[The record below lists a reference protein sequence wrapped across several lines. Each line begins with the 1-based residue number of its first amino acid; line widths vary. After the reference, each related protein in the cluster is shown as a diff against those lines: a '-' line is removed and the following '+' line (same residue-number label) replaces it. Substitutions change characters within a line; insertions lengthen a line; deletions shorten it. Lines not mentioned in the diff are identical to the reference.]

1 MLKSHSCGEL
11 RKNHAGQKVTLAGW
25 LHRRRDHGGK
35 VFIDLRDRDGIVQV
49 VFNPQ
54 ISQEAYQVA
63 GSLRSEYV
71 IQVTGEVTTRPEGTE
86 NPKLATGDVEVVAK
100 EAVVLN
106 PSKTPP
112 FYISEDEDVEESL
125 CLKNRYLYLRRP
137 RMKDNLL
144 LRHKMI
150 KFIRDFLDTKGFV
163 EIETPILIK
172 STPEGARDYL
182 VPSRINPGK
191 FYALPQSPQQLKQIL
206 MVAGFDK
213 YFQIARC
220 FRDED
225 LRADRQPEFTQLDM
239 EMSFIEVKD
248 ILQLMEELFTSLVKT
263 VKPDMRLLEPFPY
276 LSYKETME
284 KYGTDKP
291 DIRFGLELKDIS
303 DSAATTDFQVFRS
316 ALDNNGKVKG
326 ICVPGC
332 GHYTRHQLDELID
345 LAKGCGARGL
355 TTIAFTGEAIT
366 LDEVKSAAAKY
377 LTPRQLEEIAG
388 RFEAKPGDLL
398 LIVADKLEV
407 VNKTLDELRREMAQR
422 LNLADADLL
431 AFAFVVDFPFLERN
445 GAENRWEPMH
455 HPFTAPRWED
465 VLLLDT
471 EPAKVYG
478 QHYDVVCNG
487 CELGSGSIRIHN
499 RQLQEKI
506 FSLLGYSKEETESRF
521 GGLLEAL
528 EYGAPPH
535 GGIALGLDRL
545 VMLFA
550 GEWSIREVIAF
561 PKNQNAVD
569 MMLDSPSY
577 VDKRQLDELNL
588 KLKREVL
595 HHNDKE

>member
-1 MLKSHSCGEL
+1 LLKNRNCGEL
-11 RKNHAGQKVTLAGW
+11 SENHTGQKVTLAGW
-25 LHRRRDHGGK
+25 VHRRRDHGGK
-35 VFIDLRDRDGIVQV
+35 VFIDLRDREGIVQV

-54 ISQEAYQVA
+54 VSQEAYQLA
-63 GSLRSEYV
+63 GSFRSEYV
-71 IQVTGEVTTRPEGTE
+71 IQVTGEVAARPEGTE
-86 NPKLATGDVEVVAK
+86 NRKLATGDIEVVAR
-100 EAVVLN
+100 EAVIFN
-106 PSKTPP
+106 QSKTPP
-112 FYISEDEDVEESL
+112 FYVSEDEDIEESL
-125 CLKNRYLYLRRP
+125 CLKARYLYLRRP

-144 LRHKMI
+144 LRYKMM
-150 KFIRDFLDTKGFV
+150 KFIRNFLDTKGFV

-239 EMSFIEVKD
+239 EMSFIEIED
-248 ILQLMEELFTSLVKT
+248 ILKLMEELFVLMVKT
-263 VKPDMRLLEPFPY
+263 VKPDMRLLEPFPH
-276 LSYKETME
+276 LSYKEAIE
-284 KYGTDKP
+284 RYGTDKP
-291 DIRFGLELKDIS
+291 DIRFDLELKDIS
-303 DSAATTDFQVFRS
+303 DIAVDTDFQVFRS

-326 ICVPGC
+326 ICVPVC
-332 GHYTRHQLDELID
+332 GHYTRHQLDELTN
-345 LAKGCGARGL
+345 LAKEYGAHGL
-355 TTIAFTGEAIT
+355 TAIAFTGQTIT
-366 LDEVKSAAAKY
+366 SDGVKSAAAKY
-377 LTPRQLEEIAG
+377 LTTGQLQEIAG
-388 RFEAKPGDLL
+388 RFEAKSGDLV
-398 LIVADKLEV
+398 LIVADELEV
-407 VNKTLDELRREMAQR
+407 VNKTLDGLRREMAQR
-422 LNLADADLL
+422 LNLADDNLL
-431 AFAFVVDFPFLERN
+431 AFTFIVDFPFLEKN
-445 GAENRWEPMH
+445 EAENRWEPMH

-465 VLLLDT
+465 ISLLDA

-499 RQLQEKI
+499 RQLQERI
-506 FSLLGYSKEETESRF
+506 FGLLGYSKEEMESRF

-535 GGIALGLDRL
+535 GGIAIGLDRL
-545 VMLFA
+545 VMLLA

-569 MMLDSPSY
+569 MMLDSPAY
-577 VDKRQLDELNL
+577 VSKQQLDDLNL
-588 KLKREVL
+588 KLKHDVL
-595 HHNDKE
+595 HTQ